1 MPLQKYWVETN
12 RRFASRNVSL
22 SEQHI
27 HVNGNLAWEIGQETG
42 PLKFADGKEGKAD
55 FIVTNVYEIQSVR
68 EVVRD
73 C

>member
-1 MPLQKYWVETN
+1 M
-12 RRFASRNVSL
+12 SL

-55 FIVTNVYEIQSVR
+55 CIVTNVYEIQSVR